1 MVAECLSP
9 NKAELAEELAKQRVL
24 VDMQLAE
31 CKWEGCST
39 IADIKASWAE
49 MVASEMK
56 AALANWLSLH
66 RP

>member
-1 MVAECLSP
+1 MVAECLAP
-9 NKAELAEELAKQRVL
+9 DKAEFTEELAKQRVL
-24 VDMQLAE
+24 VDMQMAE
-31 CKWEGCST
+31 CNREGFST

-49 MVASEMK
+49 MVASETE

>member
-1 MVAECLSP
+1 MVAECLAP
-9 NKAELAEELAKQRVL
+9 NKAEFAEELAKHRVL

-39 IADIKASWAE
+39 IADIKSSWAE
-49 MVASEMK
+49 MVASETE
-56 AALANWLSLH
+56 AALTNWLSLH